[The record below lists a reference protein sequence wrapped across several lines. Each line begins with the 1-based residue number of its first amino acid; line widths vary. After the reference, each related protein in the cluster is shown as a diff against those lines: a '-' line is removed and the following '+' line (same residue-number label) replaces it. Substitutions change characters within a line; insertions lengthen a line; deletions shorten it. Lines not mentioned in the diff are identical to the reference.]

1 MTQKEMVKAYLERYG
16 SITAM
21 EGFNE
26 LGIVDLAGVI
36 RNLIHDG
43 YEINFKWIFKKNQFG
58 HPIKF
63 KRYLLPKVSF
73 FQRLNN
79 LLK

>member
-16 SITAM
+16 SITAR

-26 LGIVDLAGVI
+26 LEIVDLAGVI
-36 RNLIHDG
+36 RDLIHEG
-43 YEINFKWIFKKNQFG
+43 YEINFKWIFKKNRFG
-58 HPIKF
+58 HPIRF
-63 KRYLLPKVSF
+63 KRYSIPKVSF
-73 FQRLNN
+73 FQRLNS